1 MADRLTRIV
10 VVWVLLLATAWVAEP
25 YVTAI
30 WVAERGA
37 RTISPRGDLTQVEQ
51 TTIRVF
57 NDASPSVVH
66 VYAQTRSPNSIIGE
80 DEDTLVQSGSGSVWD
95 AAGHVVTNYHVIR
108 GMNAIGARLTSG
120 EFVNASIVGVAP
132 SYDLAVLQLKRPR
145 SDLPPIAIGRSD
157 DLQVGQATFAIGN
170 PYGLEQTL
178 TTGIISALHRRL
190 PTATEHEV
198 GGVIQTDAP
207 INPGNSGGP
216 LLDSSGRM
224 IGVNS
229 AIISGSG
236 ASAGIGF
243 AIPIDV
249 VARVTTQLIRE
260 GHVPVP
266 GIGIVG
272 ASESEATRLGIDGV
286 IVVRTLPD
294 SPAANAGLEGAAEA
308 GGIVEDV
315 ITAVNGQAVHSMPNL
330 ARIFED
336 AGIGNNVA
344 LTVTRNGKSRT
355 VNITVTDISKLE
367 QG

>member
-1 MADRLTRIV
+1 MPDRLARV
-10 VVWVLLLATAWVAEP
+10 VVLWVLLLATAWVAEP
-25 YVTAI
+25 YITAI
-30 WVAERGA
+30 WVAERGP
-37 RTISPRGDLTQVEQ
+37 RTISPHGDLTQIEQ
-51 TTIRVF
+51 TTIRIF
-57 NDASPSVVH
+57 NTVSPSVVH
-66 VYAQTRSPNSIIGE
+66 VYAQARSLNSIFGE
-80 DEDTLVQSGSGSVWD
+80 DEETLVQSGSGSVWD
-95 AAGHVVTNYHVIR
+95 AAGHVITNYHVIR

-120 EFVNASIVGVAP
+120 EFVKANIVGVAP
-132 SYDLAVLQLKRPR
+132 NYDLAVLQLERPR
-145 SDLPPIAIGRSD
+145 SVLPPIAIGRSD
-157 DLQVGQATFAIGN
+157 NLQVGQAAFAIGN

-178 TTGIISALHRRL
+178 TTGVVSALHRRL

-224 IGVNS
+224 IGLNS

-243 AIPIDV
+243 AIPVDV
-249 VARVTTQLIRE
+249 VARVARQLIHE

-266 GIGIVG
+266 GIGIVA
-272 ASESEATRLGIDGV
+272 ASQSEATRLGVDGV

-294 SPAANAGLEGAAEA
+294 SPAAKAGLEGAAKA

-315 ITAVNGQAVHSMPNL
+315 ITAVDRQAVHSMPDL
-330 ARIFED
+330 ARIVET

-344 LTVTRNGKSRT
+344 LTVTRNGQSRT
-355 VNITVTDISKLE
+355 VNVTVTDVSKFE